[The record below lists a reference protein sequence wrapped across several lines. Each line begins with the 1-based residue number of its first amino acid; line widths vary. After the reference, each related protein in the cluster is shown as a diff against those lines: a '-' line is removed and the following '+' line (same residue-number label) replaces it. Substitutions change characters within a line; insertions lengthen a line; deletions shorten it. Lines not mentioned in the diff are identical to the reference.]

1 MTRFTTNDDG
11 HVIDQITQRKVLSTA
26 PLMDGLC
33 SCEAEITKTADGQR
47 CQANTPIHVVP
58 IILVPGIMGSC
69 LVGAIAEAGQKP
81 DGFSWDPNNLGRMAG
96 SIFDDAKDR
105 QKRLNPIT
113 TKVLFEIN
121 SIPSKYYDVL
131 CQLFMG
137 GKTQKDLKKEGSD
150 YKKKLKE
157 ILTQRGWGTVMF
169 DSYWPLL
176 IALQNYLNPA
186 DNSITIDRFKNGETP
201 EKFTSDPKTLNNPKN
216 FDPEDPVNIELWQ
229 ELKLDVKTGFNKI
242 ESLHCVGGL
251 NPPTDLTSDEVSHAL
266 SYRYPVYA
274 AGYNWLRTNYN
285 SANGDDEWSLKKTVE
300 RVIADAQKYDHECNQ
315 VIIVTHSMGGL
326 VARAYSKENEAK
338 IHGVIHGVMPAT
350 GAPPMYKRMR
360 AGFGGVEI
368 EETDGFIPK
377 AMGTAMALIM
387 GANSYNTSAVLAS
400 CVGALELA
408 PTMNY
413 GNSLD
418 TKQWLRVRNANGTD
432 VRLPQSGDPYQEIYK
447 SNKWYGLVPHYAPDD
462 TAAGGNSR
470 INPAGFD
477 LGMPDREYFIKN
489 IESAQF
495 FHKVYMPHSYY
506 HPKSYAS
513 YLAQGKAFET
523 VTWVATGGT
532 QYNPVGSEMGGV
544 WTTESGSPIH
554 TETELDAGE
563 LSPITSTNVDDYD
576 LTEDGGRGNIGIRQG
591 NRTQRYKVL
600 GQDKG
605 KGDGTVPR
613 DSGAAPQPFV
623 QAIFEQGHGVVNDHQ
638 ESWTV
643 PAAQRMALLA
653 VTKIMKDDKRA
664 D

>member
-1 MTRFTTNDDG
+1 
-11 HVIDQITQRKVLSTA
+11 
-26 PLMDGLC
+26 
-33 SCEAEITKTADGQR
+33 
-47 CQANTPIHVVP
+47 
-58 IILVPGIMGSC
+58 MGSG

-113 TKVLFEIN
+113 TKVLFENKGIA
-121 SIPSKYYDVL
+121 SKYYDVL
-131 CQLFMG
+131 CTLFIG
-137 GKTQKDLKKEGSD
+137 GKSQKTLEKENVD
-150 YKKKLKE
+150 YKKQLKE
-157 ILTQRGWGTVMF
+157 MLTQRGWGTVMY

-201 EKFTSDPKTLNNPKN
+201 EKFTSDPKKLNNPKN
-216 FDPEDPVNIELWQ
+216 FNPDDPVNIELWQ

-251 NPPTDLTSDEVSHAL
+251 NPPTDLTPDEVSHAL

-285 SANGDDEWSLKKTVE
+285 SANGGDEWSLKKVVE
-300 RVIADAQKYDHECNQ
+300 RTIADAQKCDHECNQ

-338 IHGVIHGVMPAT
+338 IQGVIHGVMPAT

-377 AMGTAMALIM
+377 AMGTATALIM
-387 GANSYNTSAVLAS
+387 GANAYNTSAVLAS

-413 GNSLD
+413 GNSPE
-418 TKQWLRVRNANGTD
+418 TKQWLRVRNANGSE
-432 VRLPQSGDPYQEIYK
+432 VRLPRGGNPYEEIYK
-447 SNKWYGLVPHYAPDD
+447 SDKWYGLVPHYAPDN
-462 TAAGGNSR
+462 TAGGGNSR
-470 INPAGFD
+470 INPAGLD
-477 LGMPDREYFIKN
+477 LGMPDRQYFEAN
-489 IESAQF
+489 ILKAKL
-495 FHKVYMPHSYY
+495 FHQQHMPYSYY
-506 HPKSYAS
+506 HPKTYAS

-523 VTWVATGGT
+523 VTWMAAGGM
-532 QYNPVGSEMGGV
+532 QYNPVGSGADGG
-544 WTTESGSPIH
+544 WTTGSGAPLN
-554 TETELDAGE
+554 TETPLDAGE
-563 LSPITSTNVDDYD
+563 LNPITPANVDDYE
-576 LTEDGGRGNIGIRQG
+576 LAEDGGKGNIGISQG
-591 NRTQRYKVL
+591 NQTQRYRVL
-600 GQDKG
+600 GQGEG
-605 KGDGTVPR
+605 KGDGTVPK

-623 QAIFEQGHGVVNDHQ
+623 QAVFEQGHGVVNDHQ

-653 VTKIMKDDKRA
+653 IAKIMKEDKRA
-664 D
+664 E

>member
-1 MTRFTTNDDG
+1 MRLR
-11 HVIDQITQRKVLSTA
+11 IQQISGGSGWYLVKQPETFGD
-26 PLMDGLC
+26 LMKRIF
-33 SCEAEITKTADGQR
+33 IT
-47 CQANTPIHVVP
+47 
-58 IILVPGIMGSC
+58 
-69 LVGAIAEAGQKP
+69 
-81 DGFSWDPNNLGRMAG
+81 
-96 SIFDDAKDR
+96 
-105 QKRLNPIT
+105 
-113 TKVLFEIN
+113 
-121 SIPSKYYDVL
+121 PSKIDWDIMRENNAHLGNV
-131 CQLFMG
+131 QMM
-137 GKTQKDLKKEGSD
+137 T
-150 YKKKLKE
+150 
-157 ILTQRGWGTVMF
+157 
-169 DSYWPLL
+169 LL
-176 IALQNYLNPA
+176 Q
-186 DNSITIDRFKNGETP
+186 
-201 EKFTSDPKTLNNPKN
+201 
-216 FDPEDPVNIELWQ
+216 
-229 ELKLDVKTGFNKI
+229 
-242 ESLHCVGGL
+242 VGQ
-251 NPPTDLTSDEVSHAL
+251 V
-266 SYRYPVYA
+266 
-274 AGYNWLRTNYN
+274 
-285 SANGDDEWSLKKTVE
+285 
-300 RVIADAQKYDHECNQ
+300 VI
-315 VIIVTHSMGGL
+315 V
-326 VARAYSKENEAK
+326 
-338 IHGVIHGVMPAT
+338 
-350 GAPPMYKRMR
+350 
-360 AGFGGVEI
+360 
-368 EETDGFIPK
+368 
-377 AMGTAMALIM
+377 
-387 GANSYNTSAVLAS
+387 
-400 CVGALELA
+400 ALELA

-418 TKQWLRVRNANGTD
+418 TKQWLRVRNANGSE
-432 VRLPQSGDPYQEIYK
+432 VRLPQGGDPYEDIYK
-447 SNKWYGLVPHYAPDD
+447 SDKWYGLVPHYAPDD

-470 INPAGFD
+470 INPAGLD

-613 DSGAAPQPFV
+613 DSGEAPKPFV

-653 VTKIMKDDKRA
+653 IAKFIKDDKRA
-664 D
+664 E